1 MKKELEYEILN
12 QVGIISTSDSGWTV
26 ELNRISWNGKAP
38 KYDLR
43 SWAPDHTKM
52 GKGVTLSEDEIRALA
67 LLLNKEITF
76 LDGD

>member
-1 MKKELEYEILN
+1 MKKDLEYEILN
-12 QVGIISTSDSGWTV
+12 QVGIVSTSDSGWTV

-43 SWAPDHTKM
+43 AWAPDHSKM

-67 LLLNKEITF
+67 PLLNKEIAF

>member
-12 QVGIISTSDSGWTV
+12 QVGIVSTSDSGWTV

-43 SWAPDHTKM
+43 SWASDHSKM

>member
-26 ELNRISWNGKAP
+26 ELNRISWNGKVP

-43 SWAPDHTKM
+43 SWAPDHSKM